1 MCNVKGGY
9 FCGMK
14 ITIDIRKTSV
24 MGIVEGMTVIL
35 SQHNGGSPSFD
46 QLWAAP
52 SEQAKLDISY
62 REAVND
68 LETKLTK
75 WLSKSSSQFDLQHD
89 GDDYR
94 LSLILSNRWNSQLY
108 GLLCNK
114 LQDYLVHYILNGW
127 LTTFDG
133 VQFPDYLSQAQQD
146 ATDIERILL
155 EQDLSFDAFARGSG
169 NDSAKDVSEGGTPT
183 SERQSANDATKDLSG
198 GSTATSERQSA
209 HDSAKGGGSD
219 APVAGERNTDNS
231 RVLIHHERMNMSG
244 RLTPRDMCMRPP
256 KKVMEPYDDTN
267 LRRWIIDLQNS
278 VNTLRSIIEDGVVID
293 EHYVHTDNNYTNEEK
308 SKLRGLHNYDDSA
321 LRALISGK
329 QDIIADLLSI
339 RNGAAAGATA
349 YQKPVGGISY
359 SDLAALVREHIQ
371 YGVAGFEKASLLEAL
386 IPVAA
391 SAQNKLADV
400 NFVNSSVETN
410 TATFRDTYNLVSQ
423 LSLTVSA
430 TQAQI
435 ASVLNTTVLVKDNND
450 YAFVLVPTA
459 DATPTEISR
468 VDRYKYN
475 GSTFAYEWSLNNS
488 SFTAAQWAT
497 LNSGITSGL
506 VEKLNLLPT
515 IVQLNSLLNGKVD
528 AVQGK
533 GLSTNDY
540 TDEEKNK
547 LAGLS
552 NYDDAALR
560 TLIGG
565 KQDKTS
571 VVPVVFDAA
580 GSAAPEE
587 EIETVTLFPNTIVE
601 ATFVDRMAFTFNIPY
616 NNEKCE
622 YCLKF
627 DVGNSVPSLNLEE
640 EISWAEALTLEAN
653 KHYVI
658 VVTYECG
665 ALYGDWKSYPIIEQE
680 EEEEEE

>member
-1 MCNVKGGY
+1 MCNEKGGY
-9 FCGMK
+9 FCAMK

-24 MGIVEGMTVIL
+24 MGIVEGLTVIL
-35 SQHNGGSPSFD
+35 SQHNGGSPSFE
-46 QLWAAP
+46 QLWASP
-52 SEQAKLDISY
+52 GEQKKLDIYY

-68 LETKLTK
+68 LELRLAK
-75 WLSKSSSQFDLQHD
+75 WLAKSSGQFDLQQA
-89 GDDYR
+89 GDDYH
-94 LSLILSNRWNSQLY
+94 LSLTLTDRWNSRLY

-114 LQDYLVHYILNGW
+114 IQDYLVHYILHGW
-127 LTTFDG
+127 LSGFEQ
-133 VQFPDYLSQAQQD
+133 VEAPDYLEQAQQD
-146 ATDIERILL
+146 ALDIERVLL

-169 NDSAKDVSEGGTPT
+169 NDSAKGVSGGGTPT

-198 GSTATSERQSA
+198 SSTATSERQSA
-209 HDSAKGGGSD
+209 HDSAKVGGSD

-231 RVLIHHERMNMSG
+231 RVLIHHERMNMAG

-256 KKVMEPYDDTN
+256 RKVMEPYDDSN
-267 LRRWIIDLQNS
+267 LRRWIIDLQERIS
-278 VNTLRSIIEDGVVID
+278 ALRLIIENGVVVD
-293 EHYVHTDNNYTNEEK
+293 GNYVHTDNNYTNEEK
-308 SKLRGLHNYDDSA
+308 AKLRGLRNYDDSA

-329 QDIIADLLSI
+329 QDIIEDLAAI

-349 YQKPVGGISY
+349 FQKPVDGISY
-359 SDLAALVREHIQ
+359 VDLAAEVIMHIQ
-371 YGVAGFEKASLLEAL
+371 HGAAGFEKASLLETL

-400 NFVNSSVETN
+400 NFVNSSVETS
-410 TATFRDTYNLVSQ
+410 TATFRGTYNLVSQ

-435 ASVLNTTVLVKDNND
+435 ASVLNTTVQVKDNND
-450 YAFVLVPTA
+450 YVFVLIPTA

-515 IVQLNSLLNGKVD
+515 LVQLNSLLNGKVD

-540 TDEEKNK
+540 TTEEKNK

-552 NYDDAALR
+552 NYNDAALR
-560 TLIGG
+560 ALIGR
-565 KQDKTS
+565 KQDKTL
-571 VVPVVFDAA
+571 VVPVVFPAADATPP
-580 GSAAPEE
+580 GEE
-587 EIETVTLFPNTIVE
+587 AEIVLLHPNTIVE
-601 ATFVDRMAFTFNIPY
+601 ATFVDRMAFAFNIPY

-627 DVGNSVPSLNLEE
+627 DVGSTVPSLNLEE

-665 ALYGDWKSYPIIEQE
+665 ALYGDWKSYPVIEQQE
-680 EEEEEE
+680 EEEEG

>member
-1 MCNVKGGY
+1 MANINFTEGNDVTLNATLMRDGEVFPVELSEEVHAEVVSRIGGRTSCGCEVTDVGMVLVDVPGSLLPGGY
-9 FCGMK
+9 IVAVYGVLDGAKWRSACRGLLVTRVTEGTSEK
-14 ITIDIRKTSV
+14 AESIVSDGDVYDITMEVQMYKADVPGAIAAHNQDKTAHADIRELIPTLPKH
-24 MGIVEGMTVIL
+24 IVT
-35 SQHNGGSPSFD
+35 
-46 QLWAAP
+46 
-52 SEQAKLDISY
+52 
-62 REAVND
+62 
-68 LETKLTK
+68 
-75 WLSKSSSQFDLQHD
+75 
-89 GDDYR
+89 
-94 LSLILSNRWNSQLY
+94 
-108 GLLCNK
+108 
-114 LQDYLVHYILNGW
+114 
-127 LTTFDG
+127 
-133 VQFPDYLSQAQQD
+133 D
-146 ATDIERILL
+146 AD
-155 EQDLSFDAFARGSG
+155 
-169 NDSAKDVSEGGTPT
+169 
-183 SERQSANDATKDLSG
+183 
-198 GSTATSERQSA
+198 
-209 HDSAKGGGSD
+209 
-219 APVAGERNTDNS
+219 
-231 RVLIHHERMNMSG
+231 
-244 RLTPRDMCMRPP
+244 
-256 KKVMEPYDDTN
+256 
-267 LRRWIIDLQNS
+267 
-278 VNTLRSIIEDGVVID
+278 
-293 EHYVHTDNNYTNEEK
+293 YVHTDNNYTNEEK
-308 SKLRGLHNYDDSA
+308 EKLRGLANYDDA
-321 LRALISGK
+321 EVRGLIAQK
-329 QDIIADLLSI
+329 QDVI
-339 RNGAAAGATA
+339 
-349 YQKPVGGISY
+349 
-359 SDLAALVREHIQ
+359 SDLAAIRSGAEEGASAYQ
-371 YGVAGFEKASLLEAL
+371 KAATIENL
-386 IPVAA
+386 IPAQA
-391 SAQNKLADV
+391 SANNKLADV

-410 TATFRDTYNLVSQ
+410 TATFRGTYNLVSQ

-435 ASVLNTTVLVKDNND
+435 AAVLNTTVQVKDNND
-450 YAFVLVPTA
+450 YVFVLIPTA

-488 SFTAAQWAT
+488 SFTAVQWAA

-515 IVQLNSLLNGKVD
+515 LVQLNSLLNGKVD

-540 TDEEKNK
+540 TNEEKNK

-552 NYDDAALR
+552 NYNDAALR
-560 TLIGG
+560 ALIGG

-571 VVPVVFDAA
+571 VVPVVFPAA

-665 ALYGDWKSYPIIEQE
+665 ALYGDWKSYPVIEQQE
-680 EEEEEE
+680 EEEEA

>member
-1 MCNVKGGY
+1 MCNEKGGY

-35 SQHNGGSPSFD
+35 SQHNGGSPSFE

-75 WLSKSSSQFDLQHD
+75 WLDKSSSQFDLQHD

-183 SERQSANDATKDLSG
+183 SERQSA
-198 GSTATSERQSA
+198 

-267 LRRWIIDLQNS
+267 LRRWIIDLKNS
-278 VNTLRSIIEDGVVID
+278 VNTLRAIIEDGVVID
-293 EHYVHTDNNYTNEEK
+293 EHYVHTENNYTNEDK
-308 SKLRGLHNYDDSA
+308 SKLRGLHNYDDTA

-359 SDLAALVREHIQ
+359 ADLAALVREHIQ
-371 YGVAGFEKASLLEAL
+371 HGVAGFEKASLLEAL

-391 SAQNKLADV
+391 SANNKLADV

-410 TATFRDTYNLVSQ
+410 TATFRGTYNLVSQ

-435 ASVLNTTVLVKDNND
+435 AAVLNTTVLVKDNND
-450 YAFVLVPTA
+450 YAFVLIPTA

-488 SFTAAQWAT
+488 SFTAAQWAA

-515 IVQLNSLLNGKVD
+515 SVQLNSLLDGKVD

-552 NYDDAALR
+552 NYDDAVLR
-560 TLIGG
+560 ALIGD

-571 VVPVVFDAA
+571 VVPVVFAAA

-587 EIETVTLFPNTIVE
+587 DMIAILSPNTIVE
-601 ATFVDRMAFTFNIPY
+601 ATFVDYMSFVLDSPY
-616 NNEKCE
+616 NNEKSE

-627 DVGNSVPSLNLEE
+627 DVGNSVPSLDLGE